1 MKVLS
6 LAVFPAKK
14 IVVCLFA
21 LLWADSFAVADS
33 NETKAAPYLLVLG
46 ISQDGGTPQAG
57 TWEHPGWAD
66 NQFRRRVASLALVDP
81 VSQERWLF
89 DATPDFRVQLHHLD
103 QVAPATDRPGIAGI
117 FLTHAHIGHYTG
129 LMFLGH
135 ESMGAKDVPVF
146 AMPRMRE
153 FLSSNGPWSQLVN
166 YKNIVIQGLEDRETV
181 RLNNRLR
188 VTPFLVPHR
197 PEFSEAVGF
206 RIDGPNRSA
215 IFIPDIDS
223 WEEWEDAGTR
233 IEDMIA
239 SVDVAYLDGSFFANG
254 EIPGRDMSGFPHP
267 FISHSMQRF
276 SKLPEKEK
284 AKIRFIHL
292 NHTNP
297 AIWPDSDERAQVLAN
312 GYAIA
317 EEGEIFEL

>member
-1 MKVLS
+1 VP
-6 LAVFPAKK
+6 VFPSKK

-21 LLWADSFAVADS
+21 LLWGQSLAAADLDQT
-33 NETKAAPYLLVLG
+33 NTAPYLVVLG

-57 TWEHPGWAD
+57 TKEHPGWAD
-66 NQFRRRVASLALVDP
+66 NKFRRRVVSLALVDP
-81 VSQERWLF
+81 ASQERWLF
-89 DATPDFRVQLHHLD
+89 EATPDFREQLHELD
-103 QVAPATDRPGIAGI
+103 RQAPVTDKPGIAGI

-135 ESMGAKDVPVF
+135 ESMGAKEVPVF
-146 AMPRMRE
+146 AMPRMRG
-153 FLSSNGPWSQLVN
+153 FLRNNGPWSQLVN
-166 YKNIVIQGLEDRETV
+166 NENIVIQGLEDREIV

-206 RIDGPNRSA
+206 RIEGPNRSA

-223 WEEWEDAGTR
+223 WEEWDEAGTR

-239 SVDVAYLDGSFFANG
+239 SVDVAYLDGSFFADG

-276 SKLPEKEK
+276 SDLPAREKS
-284 AKIRFIHL
+284 KIRFIHL
-292 NHTNP
+292 NHTNS
-297 AIWPDSDERAQVLAN
+297 AIWPDSDERAQVLTN
-312 GYAIA
+312 GYGIA
-317 EEGEIFEL
+317 DEGEIFGL